1 MYTVFR
7 ERSGLD
13 SILQAGGRCN
23 REGRRAIAD
32 VFIFDFADHT
42 RRAAVEEK
50 GNLAKGLLEKYA
62 DISEPSCIAEYY
74 DTLYFM
80 KQEEIQ
86 KNAMHEIC
94 TSIKRLPFKEYAE
107 KFELIDSKTVS
118 VVVVRDEKSRELAE
132 QLRYTKSVNTRM
144 LQNYVCTIYQK
155 ELDDLI
161 KQHVAE
167 DYGTGVYCL
176 TNLDYYDEQ
185 IGILFEARDYFL

>member
-1 MYTVFR
+1 MST
-7 ERSGLD
+7 
-13 SILQAGGRCN
+13 
-23 REGRRAIAD
+23 
-32 VFIFDFADHT
+32 
-42 RRAAVEEK
+42 
-50 GNLAKGLLEKYA
+50 
-62 DISEPSCIAEYY
+62 
-74 DTLYFM
+74 
-80 KQEEIQ
+80 
-86 KNAMHEIC
+86 
-94 TSIKRLPFKEYAE
+94 E

-132 QLRYTKSVNTRM
+132 HLRYTKSVNTRM

-155 ELDDLI
+155 ELEDLI